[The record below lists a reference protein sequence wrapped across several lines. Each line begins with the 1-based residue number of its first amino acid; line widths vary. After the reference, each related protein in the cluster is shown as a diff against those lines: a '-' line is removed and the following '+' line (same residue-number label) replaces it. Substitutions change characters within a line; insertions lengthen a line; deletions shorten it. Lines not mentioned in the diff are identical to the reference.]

1 MNYAEFWGS
10 RSERERRV
18 IFTCGGLLAL
28 LLVFALVWLPLERT
42 RSNLSLSLP
51 QLRASI
57 EQLKRDADEVKRLKA
72 IAPTV
77 TGKPAP
83 LVTLATQNTLTG
95 AQVSVP
101 DDRHVHVVAS
111 DVGFTRLL
119 DWLVS
124 VQSTHALRVESARIE
139 ALPMTGRVRADLT
152 LTRS

>member
-1 MNYAEFWGS
+1 MSFATFWEA

-18 IFTCGGLLAL
+18 IVQCGVLLAI

-42 RSNLSLSLP
+42 RTRLEITLP

-57 EQLKRDADEVKRLKA
+57 EQLKRDADEVKRLKS

-83 LVTLATQNTLTG
+83 LVSLATQNTLTG

-101 DDRHVHVVAS
+101 DDKHVHVVAN

-139 ALPMTGRVRADLT
+139 ALATTGRVRADLT

>member
-1 MNYAEFWGS
+1 MSFATFWEA

-18 IFTCGGLLAL
+18 IVQCGVLVAA
-28 LLVFALVWLPLERT
+28 LLVFALVWLPLQRT
-42 RSNLSLSLP
+42 RTRLEITLP

-57 EQLKRDADEVKRLKA
+57 EQLKRDADEVKRLKS

-77 TGKPAP
+77 TGKPTP
-83 LVTLATQNTLTG
+83 LVSLATQNTLTG

-101 DDRHVHVVAS
+101 DDKHVHVVAN

-139 ALPMTGRVRADLT
+139 ALPTTGRVRADLT
-152 LTRS
+152 LARS

>member
-1 MNYAEFWGS
+1 MNFAFLWES
-10 RSERERRV
+10 RSERERRT
-18 IFTCGGLLAL
+18 ILACGALLAI
-28 LLVFALVWLPLERT
+28 LLVFALVWLPLDRA
-42 RSNLSLSLP
+42 RSRLSLSLP

-57 EQLKRDADEVKRLKA
+57 EQLKRDADEVKRLKS

-77 TGKPAP
+77 TGTPTP
-83 LVTLATQNTLTG
+83 LVSLATQNALTG

-101 DDRHVHVVAS
+101 DDKHVHVTAN

-124 VQSTHALRVESARIE
+124 VQSSHALRVENARIE
-139 ALPMTGRVRADLT
+139 ALPVTGRVRVDLT

>member
-1 MNYAEFWGS
+1 MNYVDLWQS

-18 IFTCGGLLAL
+18 VLICAALLAI

-42 RSNLSLSLP
+42 RTRLELAMP

-57 EQLKRDADEVKRLKA
+57 EELKREADEVKRLKS

-77 TGKPAP
+77 TGNPTP
-83 LVTLATQNTLTG
+83 LVALATQNTLTG

-101 DDRHVHVVAS
+101 DDKHVHVIAN

-124 VQSTHALRVESARIE
+124 VQSTHALRVERARIE

-152 LTRS
+152 LSRS

>member
-1 MNYAEFWGS
+1 MSYADLWHS

-18 IFTCGGLLAL
+18 IMGLGAVLVL
-28 LLVFALVWLPLERT
+28 LLIFAFAWLPLQRT
-42 RSNLSLSLP
+42 RTRLELALP

-72 IAPTV
+72 ITPTV
-77 TGKPAP
+77 TGNPTP
-83 LVTLATQNTLTG
+83 LVTLATQNALTG

-101 DDRHVHVVAS
+101 DDKHVHVVAN

-139 ALPMTGRVRADLT
+139 ALPLAGRVRADLT

>member
-1 MNYAEFWGS
+1 MNYRDLWDS
-10 RSERERRV
+10 RSARERR
-18 IFTCGGLLAL
+18 TLLTSGVVLAI

-42 RSNLSLSLP
+42 RTRLTQAMP
-51 QLRASI
+51 QVRASI
-57 EQLKRDADEVKRLKA
+57 EQLKRDADEVKRLKS

-77 TGKPAP
+77 TGTPP
-83 LVTLATQNTLTG
+83 SLVTLATQNALTG

-101 DDRHVHVVAS
+101 DDKHVHVVAN

-139 ALPMTGRVRADLT
+139 ALPLTGRVRVDLT